1 MVVTVTLFSE
11 PQFPY
16 LQISIKPNI
25 SLSRKGGIFF
35 SSVLGSLE
43 LGVASIDSRAPSNAL
58 IELETPSKSLIEL
71 RAPSKTF
78 NELVTP
84 SKAVIDLGALPKPLV
99 DLGLLPRLLLSE
111 EIPLRL
117 SLN

>member
-1 MVVTVTLFSE
+1 MVEAMFQNMPMSLNGGNCDYLFSE

-16 LQISIKPNI
+16 LQISIKPII

-43 LGVASIDSRAPSNAL
+43 LGVSSKVLIELGAPSNAL
-58 IELETPSKSLIEL
+58 SELGTLSKTLIEL

-78 NELVTP
+78 NELEVP
-84 SKAVIDLGALPKPLV
+84 SKAVIDLGAPPKT
-99 DLGLLPRLLLSE
+99 SH
-111 EIPLRL
+111 
-117 SLN
+117 